1 MKSQRTHVDYLRDI
15 LDHVQ
20 MAEQFTTGIDYDAF
34 CANAEKTL
42 AVIRALEVIGEAAKH
57 LPAPVQQDYPEVP
70 WRNIVGMR
78 DVLIHH
84 YFGVDLEM
92 VWKTVQQDLPR
103 LRAAVTR
110 MLADL
115 QEE

>member
-1 MKSQRTHVDYLRDI
+1 MKPQRTHVDYLRDM
-15 LDHVQ
+15 LDHIQ

-34 CANAEKTL
+34 CTNTEKTL

-57 LPAPVQQDYPEVP
+57 LPMSVQQHSPEVP

-84 YFGVDLEM
+84 YFGVDLEV

-103 LRAAVTR
+103 LRVAVAR

-115 QEE
+115 DEE